1 MATANPAV
9 HAWGGAPRVNL
20 MPRAETERRER
31 ARLARRWIGALLAAL
46 LLVAAASGLAFGLQI
61 MAVQRLAVE
70 QARTTALLGQLA
82 DLGDVQRALD
92 LETGLQTFRADA
104 MATDLRWSPL
114 IATVQQQLTGGVSI
128 AGFSLAP
135 GPAPQDDD
143 PTAAVGV
150 SGTLT
155 LSSATPTEIVPIV
168 RALRPLPGVLEA
180 DGWQSTAEQD
190 SYSYEIRIALDQSV
204 YTGAYARREAE

>member
-1 MATANPAV
+1 MATANAAV

-20 MPRAETERRER
+20 MPRAETERRQR
-31 ARLARRWIGALLAAL
+31 AVLARRWIGALVAAL
-46 LLVAAASGLAFGLQI
+46 LLVATASGLAFALQI
-61 MAVQRLAVE
+61 FAAQRLVVE
-70 QARTTALLGQLA
+70 QARTTSLLGQLA
-82 DLGDVQRALD
+82 ELGDVRQALD
-92 LETGLQTFRADA
+92 LEADLQTFRADA

-114 IATVQQQLTGGVSI
+114 IATVQQQLPDGVSI
-128 AGFSLAP
+128 TGFSLAP
-135 GPAPQDDD
+135 GPAPQGDD
-143 PTAAVGV
+143 PTAEEGV

-204 YTGAYARREAE
+204 YTGAYAKEDAE